1 MRIAVV
7 GAQNVGKTTFV
18 KDFVAKFSN
27 YITPNVSYRDIVL
40 TKGLKIN
47 QETGEESQAAIMQF
61 IYNLISEN
69 KDENIIF
76 DRCLI
81 DNYVYS
87 HCAYLKGAIS
97 GEFIEVSK
105 ETMFSHLQFL
115 ETIIFIPVSL
125 AVELE
130 SDKLRDTDKKFI
142 DTVNRTFV
150 EILLE
155 VSRRFEIRIIVLSGS
170 REERLAEVA
179 KKLGL

>member
-18 KDFVAKFSN
+18 RDFVTKFSN
-27 YITPNVSYRDIVL
+27 YTTPNVSYRDIVL
-40 TKGLKIN
+40 AKGLKIN

-61 IYNLISEN
+61 IHTLISEN

-87 HCAYLKGAIS
+87 YCGYLKGNITS
-97 GEFIEVSK
+97 EFIEASK
-105 ETMFSHLQFL
+105 DTMFSHLQFL
-115 ETIIFIPVSL
+115 ETIVFIPVSL

-142 DTVNRTFV
+142 DTVNQVFI

-155 VSRRFEIRIIVLSGS
+155 ISKRFAIKVIVLSGDRES
-170 REERLAEVA
+170 RVVEAV
-179 KKLGL
+179 KKLNL